1 MVRSGVF
8 ISSGLLKVGS
18 FMGRWVRFAVS
29 FIVLLFALDLA
40 FNGVSVLPA
49 LGSTFNPGVGVW
61 TVAAQSALPQ
71 TGTFNFASM
80 PGQGSVVFAKSGVP
94 SLQSSTVP
102 GLFFEEGV
110 VQARFRLFEMDL
122 FRREGS
128 GELSQL
134 LGASALP
141 TDRLEL
147 ELGLRRT
154 AVADWSLV
162 RRNDPTVAKDIIAF
176 TNGIN
181 AEMTALEHAHALP
194 VQFKL
199 LGYAPKPWTPVDTF
213 VIEGDLTQML
223 DYSLAPIDYALLVK
237 SLGYRTA
244 MTLYPVIAPD
254 HQSPYDVGP
263 YTKLPPAPI
272 PQRIPD
278 TSPGPALQ
286 GSSSPPSATKGAT
299 SATLASYVRS
309 SGGSSNLVK
318 ASLALLSQAS
328 RQLPYMISLG
338 PNSNNWAVEASRTAS
353 GHALLAGDPHLEQRL
368 PAIWYQLSAVAP
380 GLRFSGVSVPGL
392 PGVLIGTNGSI
403 AWSETNTQNQSTMF
417 YHEVTLPS
425 RPNEYFWRGGWHAMH
440 ILHYK
445 IPVRRVGYVPFT
457 VRLSVHGPILTQ
469 EGATLSVDW
478 TGAVP
483 NLDIASLMGIFQ
495 AKNFSEFRSALSTWS
510 APTQNFVFAD
520 DHGNVGL
527 ISAGLYPIVNAAR
540 PWLPLDGS
548 GSEDIVGTIPY
559 SQIPHAYDPPTG
571 YVFSANQREVLPRYP
586 YFIGTSLDFF
596 ANGYRADTINAYLA
610 AHPHMTVAQMVKLQG
625 SVFDSLAAEI
635 VPKIRAAIAQYGATN
650 GVSAAR
656 LTSVSDVLG
665 RWNDQMTVHSTAA
678 SIWWL
683 TWTNYLTDVFGP
695 LWARHHVPASRSAAL
710 KVGPQSAALDEVLEA
725 ATLAKT
731 STLPSVV
738 GQPSTTLPAL
748 LDRAVA
754 QATSSLTHR
763 FGAVINTWQWGRL
776 HTRYFPSLTK
786 SPGLGYGPRASSGD
800 LWTVNAADGG
810 LQSSQGPSWRM
821 IVEPGVEAKGVYPGG
836 QSENPL
842 SPWYENEVNTW
853 WNLHYIPVAFSTA
866 PNDRL
871 ATWTIRP

>member
-1 MVRSGVF
+1 MR
-8 ISSGLLKVGS
+8 
-18 FMGRWVRFAVS
+18 RWLRFAIS
-29 FIVLLFALDLA
+29 FVVLLFALDLA

-49 LGSTFNPGVGVW
+49 LGSTFNPGAGVW
-61 TVAAQSALPQ
+61 TVAAQAALPR
-71 TGTFNFASM
+71 TGVFSFASM
-80 PGQGSVVFAKSGVP
+80 PGTGTVTFAKSGVP
-94 SLQSSTVP
+94 SLEASSVP
-102 GLFFEEGV
+102 GVFFEEGV

-154 AVADWSLV
+154 AIADWALV
-162 RRNDPTVAKDIIAF
+162 RRTSPGVARDIIAY

-181 AEMTALEHAHALP
+181 AEMTRLERAHALP

-199 LGYAPKPWTPVDTF
+199 LGYTPKPWTPVDTF

-223 DYSLAPIDYALLVK
+223 DYSLAPIDYELLVK

-272 PQRIPD
+272 THAIPD
-278 TSPGPALQ
+278 TSPGPAL
-286 GSSSPPSATKGAT
+286 GKGATPPSATAGAT
-299 SATLASYVRS
+299 NATLASYVRTS
-309 SGGSSNLVK
+309 HDRGGLAK
-318 ASLALLSQAS
+318 AALSLLSQAS
-328 RQLPYMISLG
+328 QQLPYLISLG
-338 PNSNNWAVEASRTAS
+338 PNSNNWAVDASRSAT

-417 YHEVTLPS
+417 YREVTSPS
-425 RPNEYFWRGGWHAMH
+425 RPNEYFWRGAWHAMH

-457 VRLSVHGPILTQ
+457 VRLTVHGPIMTQ

-478 TGAVP
+478 TGAIP
-483 NLDIASLMGIFQ
+483 NVNIAALVGIIRAQNFAQFQ
-495 AKNFSEFRSALSTWS
+495 SALASWT

-527 ISAGLYPIVNAAR
+527 ISAGLYPIVNAPR

-548 GSEDIVGTIPY
+548 GSQDIVGTIPY

-571 YVFSANQREVLPRYP
+571 YVFSANQREVLPSYP
-586 YFIGTSLDFF
+586 YFVGTTLDFF

-610 AHPHMTVAQMVKLQG
+610 AHPHMTVTQMIALQ
-625 SVFDSLAAEI
+625 
-635 VPKIRAAIAQYGATN
+635 
-650 GVSAAR
+650 
-656 LTSVSDVLG
+656 
-665 RWNDQMTVHSTAA
+665 
-678 SIWWL
+678 
-683 TWTNYLTDVFGP
+683 
-695 LWARHHVPASRSAAL
+695 
-710 KVGPQSAALDEVLEA
+710 
-725 ATLAKT
+725 
-731 STLPSVV
+731 
-738 GQPSTTLPAL
+738 
-748 LDRAVA
+748 
-754 QATSSLTHR
+754 
-763 FGAVINTWQWGRL
+763 
-776 HTRYFPSLTK
+776 
-786 SPGLGYGPRASSGD
+786 
-800 LWTVNAADGG
+800 
-810 LQSSQGPSWRM
+810 
-821 IVEPGVEAKGVYPGG
+821 
-836 QSENPL
+836 
-842 SPWYENEVNTW
+842 
-853 WNLHYIPVAFSTA
+853 
-866 PNDRL
+866 
-871 ATWTIRP
+871 